1 MNKRSTQAWHDL
13 NKWVNCLHL
22 NFFAW
27 FCIKIPRLIQSEWRS
42 KPWALKLQKTSWALV
57 FKRHDKE
64 FTSRRR
70 TEESCTWG
78 RGDGATFSNHS
89 SSTAIVPSFVILCW
103 LYFQMTRISI
113 SLRKGMVEFHICN
126 VSLLCFQTIY
136 IHVLLPY
143 KLVTVTLMVGRLG
156 YSCSGFHMP
165 LNFLLLI
172 QCSGAEWNFIWV
184 SQYVVLSTII
194 VTWLFMAE
202 TGSIFS

>member
-1 MNKRSTQAWHDL
+1 MS
-13 NKWVNCLHL
+13 
-22 NFFAW
+22 FG
-27 FCIKIPRLIQSEWRS
+27 I
-42 KPWALKLQKTSWALV
+42 QKTD
-57 FKRHDKE
+57 DKE

-113 SLRKGMVEFHICN
+113 SLRKGMVDFCN

-156 YSCSGFHMP
+156 YICSGFHIP
-165 LNFLLLI
+165 LNFLLPI
-172 QCSGAEWNFIWV
+172 QCSGAEWNFICV

-194 VTWLFMAE
+194 ATLLNTAWLKRGLFLAKTFKQLWKSLSVFFFSFLFILFTMAHKVIFTLFNIGTE
-202 TGSIFS
+202 AVGSTELMVV